1 MEEIDCLIL
10 GGGPAGMMA
19 ACMVARAG
27 ILTLLY
33 DKNEILG
40 KKLRITGKGRCNV
53 TNACTRD
60 EFLRHII
67 DNPKFLYGSWAAFS
81 PQDTVLFFEELGV
94 PLKTERGNRV
104 FPVSDRASDVAD
116 AMVQAVKQ
124 AGVTVKRGSCRSL
137 IIENGAVVGACFA
150 DGTKIRAKT
159 VLLATGGASYA
170 YTGSDGNGFALAR
183 SVGHTITPIR
193 PALVPLEIC
202 ERDICKAL
210 QGLSLKN
217 ISVSLFK
224 KGSCRY
230 REQGEMLFTHFGVS
244 GPLILSASCFAEPG
258 DLLRLDLKP
267 ALSEE
272 VLDRRI
278 LGDLK
283 TYQNRNFSNALGDL
297 LPAKL
302 IPVIVSLSG
311 IDPYQKSHSITREQR
326 LALVRLLKGMLLTV
340 SALRP
345 LNEAIITAG
354 GVCTDEVTSGMQSKR
369 ISGLFFAGE
378 MLDVAAFTGGYNLQI
393 AFSTGYRAAQE
404 IIKTIS
410 ERK

>member
-1 MEEIDCLIL
+1 MAEIDCLII

-19 ACMVARAG
+19 ACTVARAG
-27 ILTLLY
+27 VRTLLY
-33 DKNEILG
+33 DKNEVLG

-60 EFLRHII
+60 EFFSHII
-67 DNPKFLYGSWAAFS
+67 DHPKFLYGSWAAFS
-81 PQDTVLFFEELGV
+81 PEDTVSFFEELGV

-116 AMVQAVKQ
+116 AMVRAMKQ
-124 AGVTVKRGSCRSL
+124 AGVTVRRGSCRALLTES
-137 IIENGAVVGACFA
+137 GAVSGAAFA
-150 DGTKIRAKT
+150 DGSKIPAKT

-170 YTGSDGNGFALAR
+170 YTGSDGNGFVLAR
-183 SVGHTITPIR
+183 SVGHTVTPIR
-193 PALVPLEIC
+193 PALVPLEIR
-202 ERDICKAL
+202 ERDICESL

-217 ISVSLFK
+217 VSVSLIK
-224 KGSCRY
+224 RDGCRY

-244 GPLILSASCFAEPG
+244 GPLILSASCFAEPE
-258 DLLRLDLKP
+258 DLIRIDLKP

-272 VLDRRI
+272 MLNRRI

-283 TYQNRNFSNALGDL
+283 LYQNRNFSNALGDL

-311 IDPYQKSHSITREQR
+311 IDPCQKCHSVTREQR
-326 LALVRLLKGMLLTV
+326 TALVRLFKGLSLTV

-345 LNEAIITAG
+345 LNEAIVTSG

-369 ISGLFFAGE
+369 VHGLFFAGE
-378 MLDVAAFTGGYNLQI
+378 MLNVAAFTGGYNLQI

-410 ERK
+410 K